1 MIEFPLDPPLS
12 RMLIAAEEMHCT
24 AEMLIIVAMLSVGGM
39 QHAFFRPKGREEE
52 SDLKREKFAVP
63 ESDHLTLLHVYQQW
77 KHNGMRN
84 DWCNEHFVNM
94 KTLRKV
100 HEVREQMISI
110 MESQKVAHESCGTN
124 WDSVRKAICA
134 AFFMHAAALKG
145 IGEYAIFKAY
155 LVLCFKCFLSLYPT
169 FYSTFLITALQ
180 IPKPQNCN
188 EVFPAPEFVF
198 VWSGLQPGLRRLSRI
213 SADHQRVHVIAALFS
228 VLSVASA

>member
-1 MIEFPLDPPLS
+1 MLSSSVFFACLFPSLSFVVIAGCTRYQLWVLGALDNAGRLTPMGRKMIEFPLDPPLS
-12 RMLIAAEEMHCT
+12 RMLIAAEDMHCT

-77 KHNGMRN
+77 KHNGMRS

-100 HEVREQMISI
+100 HEVREQMMSI
-110 MESQKVAHESCGTN
+110 MESQKMAHESCGTN

-145 IGEYAIFKAY
+145 IGE
-155 LVLCFKCFLSLYPT
+155 
-169 FYSTFLITALQ
+169 
-180 IPKPQNCN
+180 
-188 EVFPAPEFVF
+188 
-198 VWSGLQPGLRRLSRI
+198 
-213 SADHQRVHVIAALFS
+213 
-228 VLSVASA
+228 